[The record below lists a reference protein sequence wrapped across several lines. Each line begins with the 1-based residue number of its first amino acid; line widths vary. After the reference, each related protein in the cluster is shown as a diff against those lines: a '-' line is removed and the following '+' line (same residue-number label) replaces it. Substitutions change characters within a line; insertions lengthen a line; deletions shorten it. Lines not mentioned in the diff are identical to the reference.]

1 MKKWVHKV
9 EVIVDYIIPFAVLIL
24 LAVIIVELFFHEFA
38 ETYHLAITIID
49 GTVIGIFVIDLIFK
63 WIRIRHIK
71 PFIKECWLD
80 IIAIF
85 PFFLIFRVV
94 ERFLILLELSGDV
107 KQFQMLFH
115 EGLELRKSGS
125 NILREG
131 GKIVQEAEKAGKL
144 SRVQQIIRY
153 IKPIQRTPRL
163 LKALPF
169 YEKPSGRH
177 HIHKSILNKKK
188 LRRFWK
194 K

>member
-9 EVIVDYIIPFAVLIL
+9 EVIVDWIIPFAVLIL
-24 LAVIIVELFFHEFA
+24 LGVIIVELFFHDFA

-49 GTVIGIFVIDLIFK
+49 ATVIGIFVIDLIFK

-80 IIAIF
+80 IIAVF
-85 PFFLIFRVV
+85 PFFLVFRVV
-94 ERFLILLELSGDV
+94 ERFLILLELSGDI

-125 NILREG
+125 SILKEG

-144 SRVQQIIRY
+144 SRVQQIVRY
-153 IKPIQRTPRL
+153 IKPIQRSPRL

-169 YEKPSGRH
+169 FEKPSGKH

-188 LRRFWK
+188 WWGFWK